1 MDRRVFVS
9 GAFAGGTSLALREVL
24 QTRPAQ
30 ATEPPQLCAV
40 VEGPIEQALPDLQQ
54 LAGDPAFQQF
64 LSDLDPFMQELASL
78 LVPEIP
84 PFEDIKPTPDEL
96 KSVRASIDEAV
107 ESVLADLPPDQRPN
121 RGDIRQIKKEA
132 RDLIRDF
139 LNTSGGELSAR
150 TNFTL
155 PLLDQAL
162 PVATTVGDSFVLLDL
177 AGPNLLVFSPLAQT
191 NVQDK
196 EALKIL
202 VVGAVIIDFLRSVLS
217 VLNFKVPSVK
227 TDKIAPVIS
236 KALRAPAA
244 KTAFLNLMR
253 ILSTKGATV
262 GEKLAAILDFLKTWW
277 RLGFIKTILEE
288 MLTDVGILDLLLT
301 IAGVAA
307 VFLTGGSSFIVRL
320 SVEAAYLIGKAIAA
334 AVAYNNL
341 QKS

>member
-24 QTRPAQ
+24 QTHPAQ
-30 ATEPPQLCAV
+30 ATEPPQLCEV

-54 LAGDPAFQQF
+54 LATDPPFQQF
-64 LSDLDPFMQELASL
+64 LSDLDPFMEELASL
-78 LVPEIP
+78 PVPEIP
-84 PFEDIKPTPDEL
+84 PFKDIKPTPDEL

-107 ESVLADLPPDQRPN
+107 ESVLADLPPDRRPN
-121 RGDIRQIKKEA
+121 RGDIRQIKREA

-139 LNTSGGELSAR
+139 LNTSGDELSAR
-150 TNFTL
+150 TNFII

-177 AGPNLLVFSPLAQT
+177 AGPNLLVSPLAQT

-202 VVGAVIIDFLRSVLS
+202 VVGAVVIDFLRSVLS